1 MLLNLELIFLCVGVI
16 GYPVALF
23 VSGFVEMM
31 RFLIT
36 PRGKEL
42 LLAPDDRTIASVN
55 ADLREFGASPSRVR
69 DVFHFVTLAF
79 RVNIFISVLGVVVF
93 FLLGL

>member
-23 VSGFVEMM
+23 VSGVVEMM

-42 LLAPDDRTIASVN
+42 LIAPTTEP
-55 ADLREFGASPSRVR
+55 LRQ
-69 DVFHFVTLAF
+69 
-79 RVNIFISVLGVVVF
+79 
-93 FLLGL
+93 